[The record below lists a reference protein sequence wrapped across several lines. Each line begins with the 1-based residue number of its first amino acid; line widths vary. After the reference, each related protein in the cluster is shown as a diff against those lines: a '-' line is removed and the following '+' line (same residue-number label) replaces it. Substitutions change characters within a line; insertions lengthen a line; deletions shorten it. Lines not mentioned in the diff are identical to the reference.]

1 MLIEI
6 KPYEQE
12 TLAVRFKAGRE
23 DFSKI
28 LQAIR
33 KSTKQSLG
41 SGSVHLDYPR

>member
-1 MLIEI
+1 MFIEI

-28 LQAIR
+28 LQAI
-33 KSTKQSLG
+33 KKTIKQSLG
-41 SGSVHLDYPR
+41 PGSVHLDYPR